1 MPSRAGEGRS
11 RVVPNLRRDN
21 AALTEEPTRAN
32 IDQTGSRQ
40 AVQSASPASASQQS
54 LDMSLL
60 MTYLPE
66 WRQCNAMFGQQD
78 DLAHTR
84 RQPPVKDQG
93 RSGAIAPQAPG
104 AALVVNGDADL
115 AVAIADAL
123 QQHGWRLQIARS
135 VADAR
140 LRMEALKPRI
150 VLFDMWEPDGSGVD
164 FVRDLSDRTDIG
176 IIVVSARSGEVDR
189 VVSLELGA
197 DDYIPKPFSRP
208 ELLARIRA
216 VLRRAQGSDQRA
228 SGLVADRLLFAG
240 WALDTRRRELMAP
253 DGVAVDLSG
262 GEYDLLLA
270 FCEHPQRIL
279 SRDQLLDLARNRVSD
294 ALDRTVDVMVSR
306 LRRKMEPT
314 EESPTIIKTIRGAG
328 YMFVPAV
335 ARG

>member
-1 MPSRAGEGRS
+1 MAPDLLTPEAHVLVVEDDGEMRNLIAKFLRQNGYRATGARDGREMWET
-11 RVVPNLRRDN
+11 LAN
-21 AALTEEPTRAN
+21 AAVDLILLDVMLPGQSGLDLTRALRAKTQVP
-32 IDQTGSRQ
+32 IIMVT
-40 AVQSASPASASQQS
+40 
-54 LDMSLL
+54 
-60 MTYLPE
+60 
-66 WRQCNAMFGQQD
+66 
-78 DLAHTR
+78 
-84 RQPPVKDQG
+84 
-93 RSGAIAPQAPG
+93 
-104 AALVVNGDADL
+104 
-115 AVAIADAL
+115 
-123 QQHGWRLQIARS
+123 AR
-135 VADAR
+135 
-140 LRMEALKPRI
+140 
-150 VLFDMWEPDGSGVD
+150 
-164 FVRDLSDRTDIG
+164 
-176 IIVVSARSGEVDR
+176 GEETDR
-189 VVSLELGA
+189 VVCLVLGA
-197 DDYIPKPFSRP
+197 QDYIPKPFSRP

>member
-1 MPSRAGEGRS
+1 MAPDLLTPEAHVLVVEDDGEMRNLIAKFLRQNGYRATGARDGREMWET
-11 RVVPNLRRDN
+11 LAN
-21 AALTEEPTRAN
+21 AAVDLILLDVMLPGQSGLDLTRALRAKTQVP
-32 IDQTGSRQ
+32 IIMVTAR
-40 AVQSASPASASQQS
+40 
-54 LDMSLL
+54 
-60 MTYLPE
+60 
-66 WRQCNAMFGQQD
+66 
-78 DLAHTR
+78 
-84 RQPPVKDQG
+84 
-93 RSGAIAPQAPG
+93 
-104 AALVVNGDADL
+104 GD
-115 AVAIADAL
+115 
-123 QQHGWRLQIARS
+123 
-135 VADAR
+135 
-140 LRMEALKPRI
+140 E
-150 VLFDMWEPDGSGVD
+150 
-164 FVRDLSDRTDIG
+164 T
-176 IIVVSARSGEVDR
+176 DR
-189 VVSLELGA
+189 VLGLELGA

-216 VLRRAQGSDQRA
+216 VLRRAQGNDQRA

-240 WALDTRRRELMAP
+240 WALDTRRRELTAP

-270 FCEHPQRIL
+270 FCEHAQRVL

>member
-1 MPSRAGEGRS
+1 MAPDLLTPEAHVLVVEDDGEMRNLIAKFLRQNGYRATGARDGREMWET
-11 RVVPNLRRDN
+11 LAN
-21 AALTEEPTRAN
+21 AAVDLILLDVMLPGQSGLDLTRALRAKTQVP
-32 IDQTGSRQ
+32 IIMVTAR
-40 AVQSASPASASQQS
+40 
-54 LDMSLL
+54 
-60 MTYLPE
+60 
-66 WRQCNAMFGQQD
+66 
-78 DLAHTR
+78 
-84 RQPPVKDQG
+84 
-93 RSGAIAPQAPG
+93 
-104 AALVVNGDADL
+104 GD
-115 AVAIADAL
+115 
-123 QQHGWRLQIARS
+123 
-135 VADAR
+135 
-140 LRMEALKPRI
+140 E
-150 VLFDMWEPDGSGVD
+150 
-164 FVRDLSDRTDIG
+164 T
-176 IIVVSARSGEVDR
+176 DR
-189 VVSLELGA
+189 VLGLELGA

-294 ALDRTVDVMVSR
+294 AFDRTVDVMVSR